1 MNTCSDIL
9 KDFESGPLDV
19 YRKRATIN
27 WKKMRVFIESED
39 ILRYK
44 VIINVIIKS
53 LYIYIIFYYNVIISD
68 ESLENI

>member
-19 YRKRATIN
+19 YRKRSTIN
-27 WKKMRVFIESED
+27 WKKMRVFVESED

-44 VIINVIIKS
+44 VCNIKATICIIFYCNVII
-53 LYIYIIFYYNVIISD
+53 LD

>member
-44 VIINVIIKS
+44 VHNNEVIID
-53 LYIYIIFYYNVIISD
+53 IIFNYNVIISD

>member
-9 KDFESGPLDV
+9 KDFEPGPLDV
-19 YRKRATIN
+19 YRKRSTIN

-44 VIINVIIKS
+44 VCNIKVT
-53 LYIYIIFYYNVIISD
+53 IDIIFYYNVIISD

>member
-19 YRKRATIN
+19 YRKRSTIN

-44 VIINVIIKS
+44 VCNIKVIID
-53 LYIYIIFYYNVIISD
+53 IIFYYNVIISD